1 MGKGNKNLKTREQR
15 ILESI
20 ELLRN
25 VKEVGADKDTG
36 YIEMKKVLDQW
47 IADGLSWSGKIP
59 FPRYGRYAELI
70 LPSKQIVKPT
80 CVLRATAALQMEEEL
95 KQSEV

>member
-15 ILESI
+15 IVEAI

-36 YIEMKKVLDQW
+36 YTEMKKVLDQW
-47 IADGLSWSGKIP
+47 IADGLSWSGKIH
-59 FPRYGRYAELI
+59 FPRYGRFAELI

-80 CVLRATAALQMEEEL
+80 CVLRATDEL
-95 KQSEV
+95 INQNDM